1 MEDRLLTQ
9 HRKLVVAKSVCTD
22 LITTAHCSITTAHPG
37 KNKSKQLIKEQY
49 YWQGIDNN
57 IKQFVSNCA
66 ACHWSKAPRDK
77 TPRFLYLLPI
87 LDCP

>member
-9 HRKLVVAKSVCTD
+9 RRKLVVAKSVCTD

-49 YWQGIDNN
+49 YWQSIDNKN
-57 IKQFVSNCA
+57 HSTGELKVVSVDNEYHSTDKIKAQ
-66 ACHWSKAPRDK
+66 
-77 TPRFLYLLPI
+77 Y
-87 LDCP
+87 